1 MVKLR
6 NPFLMMG
13 EMSKSPHRGAGVEK
27 GEKFFFNAA
36 GEINARTCVRAWA
49 RPREL
54 GIKICDTELSAM
66 ATFAGL
72 KVSDQPAGSACSPH
86 VLQCIFQPLQYFSL
100 TKPAAT
106 EFLLLFLDKRT
117 GPLIL
122 ILAANNPNRP

>member
-36 GEINARTCVRAWA
+36 GEINARICVRARA

-72 KVSDQPAGSACSPH
+72 KVSDQPAG
-86 VLQCIFQPLQYFSL
+86 
-100 TKPAAT
+100 
-106 EFLLLFLDKRT
+106 
-117 GPLIL
+117 IL
-122 ILAANNPNRP
+122 IKHCSSTMRYSVSLSQNQPVLAKFQTSQRSPCVLTSRYRPRERHL